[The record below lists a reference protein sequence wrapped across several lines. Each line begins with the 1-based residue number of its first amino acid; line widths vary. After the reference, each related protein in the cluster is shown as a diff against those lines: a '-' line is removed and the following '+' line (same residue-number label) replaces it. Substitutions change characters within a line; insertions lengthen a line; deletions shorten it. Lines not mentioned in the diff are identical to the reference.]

1 MADVSDD
8 ADLKIE
14 SFDEGLVLTPLGPW
28 TVQTGDGLQDKIE
41 QVDFA
46 AASGRSVAI
55 DMAEIER
62 LDTIGALLVERLRAA
77 AQEAGAS
84 AEFHGLK
91 PQHERLMTA
100 LKDRGRREPAPA
112 RRDPWWIRMLGGLGE
127 AVTDIVGDVG
137 RGLGFLGAVVMV
149 VARLALRP
157 WRFRFTSTVFH
168 LDRVGLRAV
177 PIISL
182 ISFLVGAIVAQQSI
196 FQLNKFGA
204 TLFVVDLL
212 GILVIRELGV
222 LLTAIMIAGRSGS
235 AYTAEIGSMKM
246 REEIDALKT
255 MGLDPIEILALPR
268 LVALVIA
275 VPLLS
280 FISCMSA
287 LLGGGLVAWSYG
299 DITPVTFLQ
308 RLNDAL
314 TVNSFIV
321 GMLKTPFMAIVI
333 GLIACTEGMKV
344 EGSAESLGA
353 RTTSSVV
360 KSIFVVI
367 VLDGVFAIFFA
378 AMGI

>member
-1 MADVSDD
+1 MADESDD
-8 ADLKIE
+8 ADLKVE

-28 TVQTGDGLQDKIE
+28 TAQSGDGLQDKIE
-41 QVDFA
+41 SVDFSP
-46 AASGRSVAI
+46 ASGRTVAI
-55 DMAEIER
+55 DMAEIGR

-100 LKDRGRREPAPA
+100 LKDRSRREPAPV
-112 RRDPWWIRMLGGLGE
+112 RRDPWWIRMLGGLGH
-127 AVTDIVGDVG
+127 AVIDIVGDVG

-149 VARLALRP
+149 AARLAVRP

-246 REEIDALKT
+246 REEIDALRT
-255 MGLDPIEILALPR
+255 MGLDTIEILALPR
-268 LVALVIA
+268 LVALVVA
-275 VPLLS
+275 LPLLA
-280 FISCMSA
+280 FISCMAA
-287 LLGGGLVAWSYG
+287 LLGGGLVAWGYG

-321 GMLKTPFMAIVI
+321 GMLKAPFMAVVI

-367 VLDGVFAIFFA
+367 VLDGLFAMFFA
-378 AMGI
+378 GMGI